1 MQNIRLKGLYIFLLI
16 ISIIALDLY
25 TKFVVSGDNNTI
37 IVSSFIKLHTIN
49 NYGIAFSLFDGLQD
63 GGRLLL
69 SIVILIVL
77 IFVAYELYKNLRSS
91 INYLL
96 GLSLVLGGG
105 VANFIDRFDNGS
117 VTDFI
122 IVHYENIYFPAV
134 FNIADLSISIGAMF
148 IIFHLI
154 GIPRGSN
161 QIQQ

>member
-37 IVSSFIKLHTIN
+37 ILSSFIKLHTIN

-63 GGRLLL
+63 GGRMLL
-69 SIVILIVL
+69 SIVIFIIL

-96 GLSLVLGGG
+96 GLSLIFGGG

-122 IVHYENIYFPAV
+122 ILHYENIYFPAV
-134 FNIADLSISIGAMF
+134 FNIADLSISIGAIF
-148 IIFHLI
+148 IIFHLV
-154 GIPRGSN
+154 GIPRGSS
-161 QIQQ
+161 QI

>member
-69 SIVILIVL
+69 SILILIIL

-122 IVHYENIYFPAV
+122 ILHYENIYFPAV
-134 FNIADLSISIGAMF
+134 FNIADLSISIGAIF
-148 IIFHLI
+148 IIFHLV
-154 GIPRGSN
+154 GIPRDSS
-161 QIQQ
+161 QI

>member
-91 INYLL
+91 INYIL

-122 IVHYENIYFPAV
+122 ILHYENIYFPAV
-134 FNIADLSISIGAMF
+134 FNIADLAISIGAIF
-148 IIFHLI
+148 IIFHLVR
-154 GIPRGSN
+154 IPRGNS
-161 QIQQ
+161 QI

>member
-134 FNIADLSISIGAMF
+134 FNIADLSISIGAIF
-148 IIFHLI
+148 IIFHLA
-154 GIPRGSN
+154 GTPRGSN
-161 QIQQ
+161 QI

>member
-37 IVSSFIKLHTIN
+37 ILSSFIKLHTIN

-63 GGRLLL
+63 GGRFLL

-96 GLSLVLGGG
+96 GLSLIFGGG

-122 IVHYENIYFPAV
+122 ILHYENIYFPAV
-134 FNIADLSISIGAMF
+134 FNIADLSISIGAIF
-148 IIFHLI
+148 IIFHLV
-154 GIPRGSN
+154 GIPRGSS
-161 QIQQ
+161 QI

>member
-1 MQNIRLKGLYIFLLI
+1 MQNIRLKGLFIFLLI

-25 TKFVVSGDNNTI
+25 TKFVVSGLDNTI
-37 IVSSFIKLHTIN
+37 ILSSFIKLHTIN

-69 SIVILIVL
+69 SILILIIL
-77 IFVAYELYKNLRSS
+77 IFVAYELFKNLKSS

-122 IVHYENIYFPAV
+122 ILHYENIYFPAV
-134 FNIADLSISIGAMF
+134 FNIADLSISIGAIF
-148 IIFHLI
+148 IIFHLV

-161 QIQQ
+161 KI

>member
-1 MQNIRLKGLYIFLLI
+1 MQNIRLKGSYIFLLI
-16 ISIIALDLY
+16 IFIIALDLY
-25 TKFVVSGDNNTI
+25 TKFVVSSLDNTI
-37 IVSSFIKLHTIN
+37 TLSSFIKLHTTN

-63 GGRLLL
+63 DGRLLL
-69 SIVILIVL
+69 SIVILIIL

-105 VANFIDRFDNGS
+105 IANFIDRFDNGS

-122 IVHYENIYFPAV
+122 VVHYENIYFPAV

-148 IIFHLI
+148 IIFHLV
-154 GIPRGSN
+154 GMSRDSN
-161 QIQQ
+161 QI

>member
-63 GGRLLL
+63 DGRLLL
-69 SIVILIVL
+69 SIVILIIL
-77 IFVAYELYKNLRSS
+77 ILVAYELYKNLRSS

-105 VANFIDRFDNGS
+105 IANFIDRFDNGS

-134 FNIADLSISIGAMF
+134 FNIADLSISIGAIF
-148 IIFHLI
+148 IIFHLA

-161 QIQQ
+161 QI

>member
-1 MQNIRLKGLYIFLLI
+1 MQNIRLKGLFLFLLI

-25 TKFVVSGDNNTI
+25 SKFVVSDLDNTI
-37 IVSSFIKLHTIN
+37 TLNSFIKLHTIN

-122 IVHYENIYFPAV
+122 ILHYENIYFPAV
-134 FNIADLSISIGAMF
+134 FNIADLSISIRAIF
-148 IIFHLI
+148 IIFHLA

-161 QIQQ
+161 QI

>member
-69 SIVILIVL
+69 SFVILIVL
-77 IFVAYELYKNLRSS
+77 ILVAYELYKNLKSS

-122 IVHYENIYFPAV
+122 ILHYENIYFPAV
-134 FNIADLSISIGAMF
+134 FNIADLSISIGAIF

-154 GIPRGSN
+154 GIPRGRS
-161 QIQQ
+161 QI

>member
-16 ISIIALDLY
+16 ITIIALDLY
-25 TKFVVSGDNNTI
+25 TKFVVSGDNKTI

-69 SIVILIVL
+69 SIVILIIL
-77 IFVAYELYKNLRSS
+77 IFVTYELYKNLRSS

-96 GLSLVLGGG
+96 GLSFVLGGG

-122 IVHYENIYFPAV
+122 ILHYENIYFPAV
-134 FNIADLSISIGAMF
+134 FNIADLSISIGAIF
-148 IIFHLI
+148 IIFHLA

-161 QIQQ
+161 QI

>member
-69 SIVILIVL
+69 SFVIIIVL
-77 IFVAYELYKNLRSS
+77 ILVAYELYKNLRSS

-122 IVHYENIYFPAV
+122 ILHYENIYFPAV
-134 FNIADLSISIGAMF
+134 FNIADLSISIGAIF

-154 GIPRGSN
+154 GIPRGRS
-161 QIQQ
+161 QI

>member
-122 IVHYENIYFPAV
+122 ILHYENIYFPAV
-134 FNIADLSISIGAMF
+134 FNIADLSISIGAIF

-161 QIQQ
+161 QI

>member
-16 ISIIALDLY
+16 ISIIAFDLY

-37 IVSSFIKLHTIN
+37 IVNSFIKLHTIKN
-49 NYGIAFSLFDGLQD
+49 SGIAFSLFDGLQD

-91 INYLL
+91 INYIL

-105 VANFIDRFDNGS
+105 VGNFIDRFDNGS

-122 IVHYENIYFPAV
+122 ILHYENIYFPAV
-134 FNIADLSISIGAMF
+134 FNIADLAISIGAIF
-148 IIFHLI
+148 IIFHLA

-161 QIQQ
+161 QI

>member
-122 IVHYENIYFPAV
+122 ILHYENIYFPAV
-134 FNIADLSISIGAMF
+134 FNIADLAISIGAIF
-148 IIFHLI
+148 IIFHLA
-154 GIPRGSN
+154 GIPRGSS
-161 QIQQ
+161 QI

>member
-25 TKFVVSGDNNTI
+25 TKFLVSGDNNTI

-63 GGRLLL
+63 GGRFLL

-122 IVHYENIYFPAV
+122 ILHYENIYFPAV
-134 FNIADLSISIGAMF
+134 FNIADLSISIGAIF
-148 IIFHLI
+148 IIFHLA
-154 GIPRGSN
+154 GIPRGSS
-161 QIQQ
+161 QI

>member
-1 MQNIRLKGLYIFLLI
+1 MQDIRLKGLYIFLLI
-16 ISIIALDLY
+16 VSIIALDLY

-37 IVSSFIKLHTIN
+37 ILSSFIKLHTIN

-77 IFVAYELYKNLRSS
+77 IFVAYELCKNLRSS

-122 IVHYENIYFPAV
+122 ILHYQNIYFPAV
-134 FNIADLSISIGAMF
+134 FNIADLSISIGAIF

-154 GIPRGSN
+154 GIPHGRS
-161 QIQQ
+161 QI

>member
-37 IVSSFIKLHTIN
+37 VVSSFIKLHTIN

-122 IVHYENIYFPAV
+122 ILHYENIYFPAV
-134 FNIADLSISIGAMF
+134 FNIADLSISIGAIF

-154 GIPRGSN
+154 GIPRGSS
-161 QIQQ
+161 QI

>member
-69 SIVILIVL
+69 SILILIVL

-122 IVHYENIYFPAV
+122 ILHYENIYFPAV
-134 FNIADLSISIGAMF
+134 FNIADLSISIGAIF

-161 QIQQ
+161 QIQ

>member
-91 INYLL
+91 INYIL

-105 VANFIDRFDNGS
+105 VGNFIDRFDNGS

-122 IVHYENIYFPAV
+122 ILHYENIYFPAV
-134 FNIADLSISIGAMF
+134 FNIADLAISIGAIF
-148 IIFHLI
+148 IIFHLA
-154 GIPRGSN
+154 GIPRGSS
-161 QIQQ
+161 QV

>member
-69 SIVILIVL
+69 SFVILIVL
-77 IFVAYELYKNLRSS
+77 ILVAYELYKNLRSS

-122 IVHYENIYFPAV
+122 ILHYENIYFPAV
-134 FNIADLSISIGAMF
+134 FNIADLSISIGAIF
-148 IIFHLI
+148 IIFHLA

-161 QIQQ
+161 QI

>member
-122 IVHYENIYFPAV
+122 ILHYENIYFPAV
-134 FNIADLSISIGAMF
+134 FNIADLSISIGAIF
-148 IIFHLI
+148 IIFHLA
-154 GIPRGSN
+154 GIPRGSS
-161 QIQQ
+161 QI

>member
-69 SIVILIVL
+69 SILILIVL

-105 VANFIDRFDNGS
+105 V
-117 VTDFI
+117 TDFI
-122 IVHYENIYFPAV
+122 ILHYENIYFPAV
-134 FNIADLSISIGAMF
+134 FNIADLSISIGAIF
-148 IIFHLI
+148 IIFHLV
-154 GIPRGSN
+154 GIPRGSS
-161 QIQQ
+161 QI

>member
-63 GGRLLL
+63 GGRFLL

-122 IVHYENIYFPAV
+122 ILHYKNIYFPAV
-134 FNIADLSISIGAMF
+134 FNIADLSISIGAIF
-148 IIFHLI
+148 IIFHLV
-154 GIPRGSN
+154 GIPRGSS
-161 QIQQ
+161 QI

>member
-105 VANFIDRFDNGS
+105 IANFIDRFDNGS

-122 IVHYENIYFPAV
+122 ILHYENIYFPAV
-134 FNIADLSISIGAMF
+134 FNIADLAISIGAIF
-148 IIFHLI
+148 IIFHLA
-154 GIPRGSN
+154 GIPRGSS
-161 QIQQ
+161 QI